1 MKDTL
6 SKIMIGFK
14 VAKIIAKI
22 NFIVSVVAGAIVIL
36 AYPMALI
43 GGGAPDGFLHE
54 CIYEAIGCAGSAVIA
69 MWGVKF
75 FDSVLRQ
82 KTPFAHESVKGCF
95 RFGLVAAITPLATVA
110 LSSAVTMV
118 FAFTDH
124 SSLEVLRELTE
135 PSASPYFFVG
145 LIALLMT
152 PVLRHGTELRQAVEQ
167 AAEKQEQS
175 ANE

>member
-22 NFIVSVVAGAIVIL
+22 NFIVSIVAGAIVIL
-36 AYPMALI
+36 AYPTALI
-43 GGGAPDGFLHE
+43 GGGAPDGFLHV
-54 CIYEAIGCAGSAVIA
+54 CIHGAIGCAETAVIA
-69 MWGVKF
+69 MWGMRF
-75 FDSVLRQ
+75 FDSVLKQ
-82 KTPFAHESVKGCF
+82 GTPFEHESVKRCF
-95 RFGLVAAITPLATVA
+95 RFGLVAAITPLATLA
-110 LSSAVTMV
+110 LSCTVSFV
-118 FAFTDH
+118 FAFTDQT
-124 SSLEVLRELTE
+124 SLEVLRELTE

-145 LIALLMT
+145 LIALLMA